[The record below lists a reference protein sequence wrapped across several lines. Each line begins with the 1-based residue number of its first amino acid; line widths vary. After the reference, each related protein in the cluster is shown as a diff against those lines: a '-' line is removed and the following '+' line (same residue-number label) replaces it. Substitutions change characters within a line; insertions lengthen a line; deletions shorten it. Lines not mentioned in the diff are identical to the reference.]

1 MNYSKKS
8 SIDRIWKYQCQN
20 YLHLSGGGYS
30 GDDEGGVASRRLCW
44 AQHLGSGGQGSGAGP
59 WVLAP
64 GSVSGHPIPR
74 WATSRLL
81 ITLSPVLST
90 DCHACPTTHCQLE
103 TCRTRSMQ
111 RRSPCE
117 YSHHR
122 HLVNVISI
130 ILATLHS
137 MKIMISLSLEIMCS
151 NFMSCLCSAGQSEYC
166 DCELST
172 FNH

>member
-1 MNYSKKS
+1 MMRAAWRAG
-8 SIDRIWKYQCQN
+8 DCAD
-20 YLHLSGGGYS
+20 LST
-30 GDDEGGVASRRLCW
+30 W
-44 AQHLGSGGQGSGAGP
+44 AQGAKDQE
-59 WVLAP
+59 LAP
-64 GSVSGHPIPR
+64 ECWLLGVSV
-74 WATSRLL
+74 ATRYPGGPHLVS
-81 ITLSPVLST
+81 LSP
-90 DCHACPTTHCQLE
+90 CHLYYLQIATPAPTTHCQLE

-130 ILATLHS
+130 IPATLHS

>member
-20 YLHLSGGGYS
+20 YLPPSGGGYS
-30 GDDEGGVASRRLCW
+30 GGDEGGVASRRLCW
-44 AQHLGSGGQGSGAGP
+44 AQHLASGGQGSGAGP

-90 DCHACPTTHCQLE
+90 DCHACPHHSLPAGDMSDE
-103 TCRTRSMQ
+103 EYAEEESMWVH
-111 RRSPCE
+111 
-117 YSHHR
+117 SHHR
-122 HLVNVISI
+122 HLVNV